1 MRADFEPS
9 TTQDNQPVTSR
20 WLELFEERHGGGSFA
35 RLRALLARPCVTFA
49 EIAQRFGVTREC
61 VRQWHLLVMPDA
73 PKGHARQQQCRQ
85 LRQRRR
91 LLDDPL
97 FRSFFVHMRRHGREH
112 KLELLR
118 SAVGYRKRLARVDG
132 HLVAIREG
140 KAVHNRDT
148 STKAYALA
156 AYKGPAEFLYVR
168 LTDDEYLFLPSG
180 AASSRILVHGDEGR
194 PEASRNSFTALLMDP
209 EKPGLK
215 ARPTS

>member
-9 TTQDNQPVTSR
+9 TTQNNQPVSAR
-20 WLELFEERHGGGSFA
+20 WLELFEERHGAGSFA
-35 RLRALLARPCVTFA
+35 RLQALLARPCVTFA
-49 EIAQRFGVTREC
+49 AIAERFAVTREC
-61 VRQWHLLVMPDA
+61 VFQWHLLVMQDA
-73 PKGHARQQQCRQ
+73 PKGDARQQHCGH
-85 LRQRRR
+85 LKQRRR
-91 LLDDPL
+91 HLDDPL

-112 KLELLR
+112 KLVLLR

-180 AASSRILVHGDEGR
+180 AASSRILVHGEGAR
-194 PEASRNSFTALLMDP
+194 LEAGGSRNSFAALLMDTVRD
-209 EKPGLK
+209 ET
-215 ARPTS
+215 PTG